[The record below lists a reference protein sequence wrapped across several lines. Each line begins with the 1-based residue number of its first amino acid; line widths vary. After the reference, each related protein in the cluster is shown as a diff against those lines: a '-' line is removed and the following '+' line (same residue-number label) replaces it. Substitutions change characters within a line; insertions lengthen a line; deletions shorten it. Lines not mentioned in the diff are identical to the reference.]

1 MLNDQELLRYSRQIL
16 LQHVDIDG
24 QLRLKQSRAL
34 IVGLGGLGAPVALYL
49 AAAGVGEL
57 HLADFDTVDLT
68 NLQRQI
74 IHDTDSVGLSKV
86 DSALRRLT
94 AVNPEVRLVPHPTA
108 MDEDSLAAAV
118 AAVDLV
124 LDCSDNFSTRTAV
137 NAACVV
143 AGKPLV
149 SGAAIRLEGQLS
161 VFDPRRPESP
171 CYHCLYGHGSEAELT
186 CSEAGVLG
194 PLVGLVGSLQ
204 ALEALKLL
212 AGFGEP
218 LVGRLLLID
227 ALGTRFRELRVK
239 RDRLAVSVVTSMRE
253 APVGVLDSGVGGL
266 SVLGEIRRL
275 LPDESLLYVADCGHI
290 PYGEKTPEYIR
301 QRCAIIAD
309 FLLGQGAKALVV
321 ACNTAT
327 VAAVADLRRDFPSG
341 PSSAWSRRSSRPPPL
356 PAAALSA
363 CWPPP
368 VPCRAPSSPPCS
380 TVSPPMCRSS
390 LNHARGWWS

>member
-1 MLNDQELLRYSRQIL
+1 MLTDQELLRYSRQIL

-24 QLRLKQSRAL
+24 QLRLKESRVL
-34 IVGLGGLGAPVALYL
+34 IVGLGGLGAPAALYL

-57 HLADFDTVDLT
+57 HLADFDSVDLT

-74 IHDTDSVGLSKV
+74 IHDSQSVGVSKV
-86 DSALRRLT
+86 DSAISRLS
-94 AVNPEVRLVPHPTA
+94 ALNPEVRLVPHRQALDVDT
-108 MDEDSLAAAV
+108 LAAAV

-124 LDCSDNFSTRTAV
+124 LDCSDNFSTREAV
-137 NAACVV
+137 NAACVA

-194 PLVGLVGSLQ
+194 PLVGTVGSLQ

-239 RDRLAVSVVTSMRE
+239 RDPGCSVCGTHRE
-253 APVGVLDSGVGGL
+253 
-266 SVLGEIRRL
+266 
-275 LPDESLLYVADCGHI
+275 
-290 PYGEKTPEYIR
+290 
-301 QRCAIIAD
+301 
-309 FLLGQGAKALVV
+309 
-321 ACNTAT
+321 
-327 VAAVADLRRDFPSG
+327 
-341 PSSAWSRRSSRPPPL
+341 
-356 PAAALSA
+356 
-363 CWPPP
+363 
-368 VPCRAPSSPPCS
+368 
-380 TVSPPMCRSS
+380 
-390 LNHARGWWS
+390 